1 MPMSLLTKINLWLCA
16 TFLVF
21 LAAALL
27 LTRMAMR
34 EDARGDAIEEARLL
48 MDSAQAARDY
58 TASEIEPVLDAKPA
72 PAKAPGGKARTVFDV
87 AAPTFHPQTI
97 PAYAATQVFESLR
110 RKRPQYA
117 YREATLNATNP
128 RDRAAGWEVDVIDH
142 FRNDPKAQELVNE
155 RATEMGPS
163 LYLAKPIRVED
174 SECLVCHD
182 TAAAAPPAVLR
193 QYGSAN
199 GFGWHL
205 HETVGAQ
212 IVSAPLDEAL
222 AGADRVILVV
232 AGVLT
237 ALFVLLFVVVNLVVR
252 AVVLRPIATLARA
265 AESIST
271 GHPVDVN
278 LNVPG
283 HDEISALCRAFDRMK
298 TSIDKS
304 MALLRAAR

>member
-1 MPMSLLTKINLWLCA
+1 
-16 TFLVF
+16 V
-21 LAAALL
+21 
-27 LTRMAMR
+27 
-34 EDARGDAIEEARLL
+34 EEARLL

-58 TASEIEPVLDAKPA
+58 TALEIEPMIDAKPA
-72 PAKAPGGKARTVFDV
+72 TPPRPAGSRVKTSFDASAPV
-87 AAPTFHPQTI
+87 FHPQTI

-128 RDRAAGWEVDVIDH
+128 RDRAAGWEVDVIQH
-142 FRNDPKAQELVNE
+142 FRNEPQATEFVNE
-155 RATEMGPS
+155 RATELGPS

-174 SECLVCHD
+174 SECLACHD
-182 TAAAAPPAVLR
+182 TAAAAPAAVVR

-212 IVSAPLDEAL
+212 IVSVPLEEAL

-237 ALFVLLFVVVNLVVR
+237 ALFALLFVVVNVVVR
-252 AVVLRPIATLARA
+252 AVVLRPIAKLARA
-265 AESIST
+265 AERIST
-271 GHPVDVN
+271 GHPVDVD
-278 LNVPG
+278 LDAKG
-283 HDEISALCRAFDRMK
+283 RDEISALCHAFARMK

-304 MALLRAAR
+304 LELLRTAR